1 MSAAA
6 VTAAD
11 LRFINL
17 VATRN
22 FGGGRE
28 PAVAGDLEAALA
40 SVAGEKPHVRA
51 ASLAAAVLSQRVFTV
66 EPLTTALLAMACQLD
81 ADGLQLLAPQGA
93 IVGMM
98 RELAAGQ
105 VDVDTVSRWLED
117 RAVPGA
123 SSSLE

>member
-1 MSAAA
+1 VSASA
-6 VTAAD
+6 VTATD

-17 VATRN
+17 VATRT
-22 FGGGRE
+22 FGGGQQ
-28 PAVAGDLEAALA
+28 PAETGDIEAVVDA
-40 SVAGEKPHVRA
+40 VVGEKPPARA
-51 ASLAAAVLSQRVFTV
+51 ASLAFELLSRRVFTT
-66 EPLTTALLAMACQLD
+66 EPLTTALLAMSCQLD

-105 VDVDTVSRWLED
+105 VDVDIVARWLED

-123 SSSLE
+123 SSSLG